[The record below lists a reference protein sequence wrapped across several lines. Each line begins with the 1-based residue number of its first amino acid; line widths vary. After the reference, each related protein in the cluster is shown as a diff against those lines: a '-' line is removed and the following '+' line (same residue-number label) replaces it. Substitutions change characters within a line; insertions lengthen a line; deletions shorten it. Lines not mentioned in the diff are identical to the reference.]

1 MSGISQVLSQHSD
14 QNVCAASRTCSC
26 SDTSQD
32 GRTGGRT
39 DGCVLQSGRAQL
51 KSSSLCLEQSG
62 GAQMGPAENVWT
74 AFKTKQNVFW
84 VGPLGCQHRLSVPGG
99 SRLFVSRD
107 RRQSPSTDQIPRRG
121 KVRGSVPHP
130 HGLAE
135 GEKDI

>member
-1 MSGISQVLSQHSD
+1 MFVLL
-14 QNVCAASRTCSC
+14 R
-26 SDTSQD
+26 
-32 GRTGGRT
+32 GRVPAQTLARMDGRT
-39 DGCVLQSGRAQL
+39 DGRVPQSGRAQL

-84 VGPLGCQHRLSVPGG
+84 VRLPGCQHRLSVPGG

-107 RRQSPSTDQIPRRG
+107 RHQIPPTDQILRRG
-121 KVRGSVPHP
+121 KVSGSVPHP
-130 HGLAE
+130 HGLTE